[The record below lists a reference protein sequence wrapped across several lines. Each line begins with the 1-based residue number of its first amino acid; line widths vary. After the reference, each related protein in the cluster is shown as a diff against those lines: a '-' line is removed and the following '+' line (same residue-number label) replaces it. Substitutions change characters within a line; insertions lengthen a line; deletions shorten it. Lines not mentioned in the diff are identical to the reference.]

1 MMSEI
6 KLRCSDKC
14 DFKVIFK
21 IMTEAFPASER
32 RSEEKQLALFD
43 NINYKPYVFEK
54 DCALI
59 GFILAWEMSDF
70 RFIEHFAV
78 DKAYRGSGIG
88 SSILSDYLLM
98 NEKPVCLEVEPP
110 LNSISERRIAFY
122 KRLGFMLNDFEYFQ
136 PALQP
141 GQKKVELKIMSY
153 PKSLSKEQFDFYR
166 KRIFNAAYGNSSVY
180 MEGKNNE

>member
-1 MMSEI
+1 MSKI
-6 KLRCSDKC
+6 TLKCSDSC
-14 DFKVIFK
+14 DFKGIFK
-21 IMTEAFPASER
+21 IMAEAFPASER
-32 RSEEKQLALFD
+32 RTEEKQLALF
-43 NINYKPYVFEK
+43 NNVNYKPYVFEK
-54 DCALI
+54 DGVLI
-59 GFILAWEMSDF
+59 GFILAWEISDF

-78 DKAYRGSGIG
+78 EKSYRGSGIG
-88 SSILSDYLLM
+88 SRILSEYLLM

-122 KRLGFMLNDFEYFQ
+122 KRLGFTLNNFEYFQ

-141 GQKKVELKIMSY
+141 GQKEVELKIMSY
-153 PKSLSKEQFDFYR
+153 PKILSKEQFDFYR

>member
-1 MMSEI
+1 MRKI
-6 KLRCSDKC
+6 TLKCSDSC
-14 DFKVIFK
+14 DFKGIFK
-21 IMTEAFPASER
+21 IMTEAFPSSER
-32 RSEEKQLALFD
+32 RTEENQLALFD

-54 DCALI
+54 DGVII
-59 GFILAWEMSDF
+59 GFILAWEISDF

-78 DKAYRGSGIG
+78 DKSYRGSGIG
-88 SSILSDYLLM
+88 SRILSDYLLM

-141 GQKKVELKIMSY
+141 GQKEIELKIMSY
-153 PKSLSKEQFDFYR
+153 PKILSKEQFDFYR
-166 KRIFNAAYGNSSVY
+166 KRIYNAAYGNSSVY